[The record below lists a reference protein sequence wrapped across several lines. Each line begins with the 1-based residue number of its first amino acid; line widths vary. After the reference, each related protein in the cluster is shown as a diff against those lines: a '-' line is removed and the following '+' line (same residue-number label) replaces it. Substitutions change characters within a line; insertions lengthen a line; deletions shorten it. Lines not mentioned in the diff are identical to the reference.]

1 MGQQPTRMSHEDR
14 IWVAFSIVKIRL
26 RHVHILNV
34 NYSGALA
41 RKARQGSAMGKKM
54 R

>member
-1 MGQQPTRMSHEDR
+1 MANSLRKCHINIEYGWH
-14 IWVAFSIVKIRL
+14 FSIVKIRL

-41 RKARQGSAMGKKM
+41 RKARQRSTMGKTM